1 MIALCPG
8 ALETDMASTS
18 HSNRFKSPIHE
29 KAWQLDMKGVTPQ
42 RYSCFLGEWLT
53 TINRIYFFA
62 FVLEWNTWRKD

>member
-42 RYSCFLGEWLT
+42 RYTF
-53 TINRIYFFA
+53 IF
-62 FVLEWNTWRKD
+62 